1 MSDSTTRHDHPAD
14 PLNPFFREPQLADG
28 YGRLAAAAAPPVPI
42 PVGACTGP
50 HTCRDDQ
57 PLSYCRESCSYCMGD
72 AVRPCTAPLPA
83 PQAPAGPEPV
93 LEGTFA
99 IYVTPEEALVV
110 AYRPRGA
117 AADKQFVVP
126 AFLISMATQRSGH
139 SLADV
144 VKGLKEQGE

>member
-14 PLNPFFREPQLADG
+14 PLNPFFREPQLAAG
-28 YGRLAAAAAPPVPI
+28 YGRLAAAADATAGSPVTEAPALAYQAYCRTCDVVHAPHKACEPLTAEERAESAPP
-42 PVGACTGP
+42 
-50 HTCRDDQ
+50 
-57 PLSYCRESCSYCMGD
+57 
-72 AVRPCTAPLPA
+72 
-83 PQAPAGPEPV
+83 APAGPEPV

-99 IYVTPEEALVV
+99 IYVTPDQALVV

-144 VKGLKEQGE
+144 VKSLKEQGE

>member
-28 YGRLAAAAAPPVPI
+28 YGRLAAAVAEPDPI
-42 PVGACTGP
+42 P
-50 HTCRDDQ
+50 
-57 PLSYCRESCSYCMGD
+57 
-72 AVRPCTAPLPA
+72 PA
-83 PQAPAGPEPV
+83 APAGPEPV

-117 AADKQFVVP
+117 PADKQFVVP

-144 VKGLKEQGE
+144 VKSLKEQGE